1 MSFGSRLK
9 EERKLKK
16 MTQEELAKATSLH
29 KTSLLSYE
37 KETVSPPAS
46 FLEKLVKLDFDVNY
60 IISGFRNSTNSNA
73 ADIVSNHAF
82 TRDKESDIE
91 ETNVYIPL
99 VDAMLCAG
107 HGSLETQDNI
117 IESIPFPRS
126 FIEQK
131 GNPKNMVL
139 FRVSGDS
146 MSPTIHDKDMVL
158 IDESKKNLEIGKI
171 YAVGFEDVIYL
182 KQVDFLPKT
191 LVLKSHN
198 KDYKD
203 IELKMSEYNE
213 EHFRVIGKL
222 LWVSREF

>member
-9 EERKLKK
+9 EERKAKK
-16 MTQEELAKATSLH
+16 LTQEELAKATMVH

-46 FLEKLVKLDFDVNY
+46 FLEKLVALGFDVNY
-60 IISGFRNSTNSNA
+60 IISGLKNFSSYG
-73 ADIVSNHAF
+73 V
-82 TRDKESDIE
+82 ESENEAVEDE
-91 ETNVYIPL
+91 SNVYIPL
-99 VDAMLCAG
+99 VDAVLCAG

-117 IESIPFPRS
+117 LDTIPFPRS

-146 MSPTIHDKDMVL
+146 MTPTINDKDMVL
-158 IDESKKNLEIGKI
+158 VDQSKKQLETGKI

-182 KQVDFLPKT
+182 KQIDFMPKT

-203 IELKMSEYNE
+203 IELSVNEYND